1 MNKLQEK
8 AQELKAMAE
17 ELGVEVV
24 IQDHFSNVS
33 VYVDFI
39 RHWGTR
45 TGETM
50 KAVEIRSWITFTE
63 TGKVRVES
71 HEVRTGGKKI
81 SYKNLREWVAFI
93 PELESSHRRLLA
105 SIQANS

>member
-8 AQELKAMAE
+8 AQELKAMAD

-24 IQDHFSNVS
+24 IQDHFSDVS
-33 VYVDFI
+33 VYVDFM
-39 RHWGTR
+39 RDLGTR
-45 TGETM
+45 RGETF
-50 KAVEIRSWITFTE
+50 KAVEIRSWITYTE
-63 TGKVRVES
+63 TGRVQVKS
-71 HEVRTGGKKI
+71 HELKRGGNKI